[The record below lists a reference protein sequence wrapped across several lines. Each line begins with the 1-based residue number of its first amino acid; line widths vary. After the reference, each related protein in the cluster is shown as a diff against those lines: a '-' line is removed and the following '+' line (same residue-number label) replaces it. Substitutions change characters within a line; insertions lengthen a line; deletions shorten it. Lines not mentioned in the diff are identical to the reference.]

1 MIRAEARHGGKSMII
16 KDWKKDI
23 LTIPNLLSLFR
34 LLLIPVYI
42 VIYLNAQDMTDYYIA
57 GGILAV
63 SCLTDAIDG
72 KIARHFNM
80 ISTLGKIL
88 DPLADKATQFTLI
101 LCLAIRNPVLWIL
114 VALFV
119 VKESFQLIAG
129 LMILRRGKILAGA
142 LLAGKISTAVLFV
155 SLIVMVLFPGLDAK
169 TIQIITLVDSGV
181 LLASFIGYA
190 RIYYTHSPMIQ
201 ELEENK
207 DNEKSSG

>member
-1 MIRAEARHGGKSMII
+1 MII

-34 LLLIPVYI
+34 LVLIPVYI
-42 VIYLNAQDMTDYYIA
+42 VIYLNAQDMADYYIA

-88 DPLADKATQFTLI
+88 DPLADKVTQFTLI
-101 LCLAIRNPVLWIL
+101 VCLAIRYPVLWLL
-114 VALFV
+114 VGLFF
-119 VKESFQLIAG
+119 VKEIFQLIAG
-129 LMILRRGKILAGA
+129 FLTLRKGKMLTGA

-155 SLIVMVLFPGLDAK
+155 SLILMVLLPNLDPK
-169 TIQIITLVDSGV
+169 VVQIITLVDCAVV
-181 LLASFIGYA
+181 LISFIGYA
-190 RIYYTHSPMIQ
+190 RTYYTHSPMIR
-201 ELEENK
+201 ELEKHE
-207 DNEKSSG
+207 DN

>member
-1 MIRAEARHGGKSMII
+1 MII

-34 LLLIPVYI
+34 LVLIPIYI
-42 VIYLNAQDMTDYYIA
+42 VIYLNAKDATDYYIA

-88 DPLADKATQFTLI
+88 DPLADKVTQLTMV
-101 LCLAIRNPVLWIL
+101 LCLAIRHPVLWLL
-114 VALFV
+114 VNLFV

-129 LMILRRGKILAGA
+129 FLTLRRGKMLSRA
-142 LLAGKISTAVLFV
+142 LLAGKISTTVLFV
-155 SLIVMVLFPGLDAK
+155 SLILLVLMPNLSPTALL
-169 TIQIITLVDSGV
+169 IITLLDCAV
-181 LLASFIGYA
+181 LVIAFISYA
-190 RIYYTHSPMIQ
+190 KTYYTHSPISQ
-201 ELEENK
+201 ELESDET
-207 DNEKSSG
+207 EK